1 MKWEII
7 DRKDWERHLTNR
19 KISSGA
25 MIAFR
30 RACERAEDVMVRF
43 NKYLPYVFD
52 YVTYIY
58 SYDYLCEI
66 LLQNNG
72 ETTSIEDIII
82 SRIDYYDGKGGPFI
96 IVDTRR
102 DYYAD
107 ESKV

>member
-7 DRKDWERHLTNR
+7 DRKDWETHLTKH

-30 RACERAEDVMVRF
+30 RACEHGEAVMARF

-52 YVTYIY
+52 YVNQLYG
-58 SYDYLCEI
+58 YDHLCEI

-82 SRIDYYDGKGGPFI
+82 SRIEYYDAEGRPLI
-96 IVDTRR
+96 LIDTRR
-102 DYYAD
+102 DYYVD
-107 ESKV
+107 ESRL

>member
-30 RACERAEDVMVRF
+30 RTCERAEDVMVRF
-43 NKYLPYVFD
+43 NKYLPYAFD
-52 YVTYIY
+52 YVTHLY

-82 SRIDYYDGKGGPFI
+82 SRIGYCDVKGGPST

-102 DYYAD
+102 DYYFD
-107 ESKV
+107 EKGL

>member
-30 RACERAEDVMVRF
+30 RACERAEDVMGRF
-43 NKYLPYVFD
+43 NKYLPYAFD
-52 YVTYIY
+52 YVTRLYG
-58 SYDYLCEI
+58 YDYLCEI

-82 SRIDYYDGKGGPFI
+82 SRIGYYDAEGRPLI
-96 IVDTRR
+96 LVDTRR
-102 DYYAD
+102 DYYAV
-107 ESKV
+107 EKGL